1 MLKWCCVFPTCA
13 HVRMHVGEHSP
24 RSSLLLLHIV
34 HNVYILIYVYVD
46 VLYVLCMYV
55 NTYVCTYLMFL
66 QITYAALQFSEEAG
80 GNGKNDI
87 HCKEELGNVQYSE
100 VECLQV

>member
-1 MLKWCCVFPTCA
+1 MYACLY
-13 HVRMHVGEHSP
+13 S
-24 RSSLLLLHIV
+24 
-34 HNVYILIYVYVD
+34 Y

-55 NTYVCTYLMFL
+55 NTYVCSYLMFL

-100 VECLQV
+100 VEHLQV